1 MKNVLVNV
9 FAVICMLLFCFPAV
23 AESIHLEIMS
33 FDELMKL
40 RQQIDIMLIQHTS
53 DTDLSDNTY
62 NGLIYVSN
70 GSEIQINSYTG
81 NDSTLIIPD
90 NIEGTPVTR
99 IGGRAFREGGKAIKN
114 LIIPEGIK
122 HIGDFA
128 FYGLNIEGILML
140 PSSLEYIGD
149 RAFDSGS
156 YNGIV
161 VQGSPAIKYMALE
174 QDDNPNIKFVYF
186 REGCSPEFHDC
197 AHFSD
202 LESLELIIIPESIR
216 NLPDEFIC
224 DCPNV
229 TIVCPAGSYAESYAK
244 EHWIVCNTIDY
255 DKYVAEYEALI
266 AP

>member
-33 FDELMKL
+33 FEELMKL

-90 NIEGTPVTR
+90 NIGGTPVTR
-99 IGGRAFREGGKAIKN
+99 IGGGAFCEGGKAIKN

-122 HIGDFA
+122 HIGDNA

-149 RAFDSGS
+149 KAFYSGS

-161 VQGSPAIKYMALE
+161 VQGSPAIKFQALE
-174 QDDNPNIKFVYF
+174 QAGNPNIKFVYF
-186 REGCSPEFHDC
+186 REGCSPEFRDY
-197 AHFSD
+197 AHFSY
-202 LESLELIIIPESIR
+202 LKSLELIIIPESIR
-216 NLPDEFIC
+216 NLPDEFIR